1 VTDSVVL
8 LGGMMALF
16 VGTSVWLTWLTHT
29 RFGSF
34 GGRVRGFLGWVDRS
48 SGRAQAG
55 RVAGFIPRRCN
66 KRSAAS
72 RPLVTAPSTIG
83 AAR

>member
-55 RVAGFIPRRCN
+55 PRCWFHS
-66 KRSAAS
+66 KA
-72 RPLVTAPSTIG
+72 L
-83 AAR
+83 